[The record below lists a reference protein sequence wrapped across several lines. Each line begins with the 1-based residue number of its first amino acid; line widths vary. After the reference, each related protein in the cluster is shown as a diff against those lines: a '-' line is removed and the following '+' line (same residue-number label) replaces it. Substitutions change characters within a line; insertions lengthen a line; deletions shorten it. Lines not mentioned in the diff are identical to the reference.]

1 MRKTRQRL
9 VVIGV
14 VGALLAAAAALVLIG
29 LRDQVSFFYAPHEL
43 SQKAE
48 PGARVRVGGLIE
60 AGSIQRG
67 ADGALLFKV
76 RDDAGAVTVRYQ
88 GVPPDL
94 FGDNQG
100 VVVEGVYRRG
110 DVFDVDTILA
120 KHDEN
125 YMPKE
130 VADALKRSGR
140 WKEGE
145 GGAPGATGAPAYG
158 GGVAKPEANTP

>member
-1 MRKTRQRL
+1 MIVISVVAVL
-9 VVIGV
+9 VVVATG
-14 VGALLAAAAALVLIG
+14 LVLNG
-29 LRDQVSFFYAPHEL
+29 LSSQVNFFYGPHEL
-43 SQKAE
+43 AEKAKAGQKI
-48 PGARVRVGGLIE
+48 RVGGLIE
-60 AGSIQRG
+60 PGSIQR
-67 ADGALLFKV
+67 AQDGALTFRIKDNAASV
-76 RDDAGAVTVRYQ
+76 PVRYM

-100 VVVEGVYRRG
+100 VMVEGVYDG
-110 DVFDVDTILA
+110 GPVFTASTILA

-145 GGAPGATGAPAYG
+145 TSNPHAGAPYSEAKTAAPETQS
-158 GGVAKPEANTP
+158 P

>member
-1 MRKTRQRL
+1 
-9 VVIGV
+9 VIN
-14 VGALLAAAAALVLIG
+14 ALPN
-29 LRDQVSFFYAPHEL
+29 QVNLFYGPHEL
-43 SQKAE
+43 AAEAKAGQK
-48 PGARVRVGGLIE
+48 VRVGGLIE
-60 AGSIQRG
+60 AGSINRD
-67 ADGALLFKV
+67 AEGALTFRIV
-76 RDDAGAVTVRYQ
+76 DNAGAVAVRYL

-100 VVVEGVYRRG
+100 VLVEGVYDG
-110 DVFDVDTILA
+110 GPVFTAQTILA

-145 GGAPGATGAPAYG
+145 AGAPAG
-158 GGVAKPEANTP
+158 TAAP

>member
-1 MRKTRQRL
+1 MI
-9 VVIGV
+9 VIGAA
-14 VGALLAAAAALVLIG
+14 GALLVAAVALILG
-29 LRDQVSFFYAPHEL
+29 ALPNQVNFFYGPHEL
-43 SQKAE
+43 AAQAKPGQK
-48 PGARVRVGGLIE
+48 VRVGGLIE
-60 AGSIQRG
+60 AGSIQRQP
-67 ADGALLFKV
+67 DGALTFRI
-76 RDDAGAVTVRYQ
+76 RDEAGMVAVRYM

-100 VVVEGVYRRG
+100 VMVEGVFQG
-110 DVFDVDTILA
+110 GPVFTADTILA

-145 GGAPGATGAPAYG
+145 AGAPPAPSGPAAPPVASG
-158 GGVAKPEANTP
+158 GPSR